1 MEKTIVLE
9 NLDDTSAA
17 WLEQEAERRS
27 LPVEQVALELIQQ
40 AVKNAQLET
49 YHDLD
54 DLAGTWSDEETDEFL
69 RVIADFERVDE
80 KLWQ

>member
-9 NLDDTSAA
+9 NLDDTSVM
-17 WLEQEAERRS
+17 WLEKEAERKS
-27 LPVEQVALELIQQ
+27 LPIEQVVLDLIQQ
-40 AVKNAQLET
+40 AIKNAELET

-54 DLAGTWSDEETDEFL
+54 DLVGTWSDKEADEFL